1 MAKGFPVKIEN
12 RQQWLIVVTIA
23 VVVVFAADRLVFGP
37 LTKLWKAR
45 STQVAELRKEVADG
59 SLLLQREKSLR
70 TRWDSMRA
78 NALSNNTSLAEQQLL
93 KAFDAWSQE
102 SRVSITGIT
111 PQWKHDADDYMTLEC
126 HVDASGDMATLMRL
140 LYDIEKD
147 PMALKLELVDLNSRD
162 NAGRELSM
170 GIRVSGLVL
179 TPGEQ
184 RQ

>member
-1 MAKGFPVKIEN
+1 MKIED
-12 RQQWLIVVTIA
+12 RQRFLIILTL
-23 VVVVFAADRLVFGP
+23 VVVAALAADRLVLGP

-45 STQVAELRKEVADG
+45 SERIVELRKEVTEG
-59 SLLLQREKSLR
+59 TLLLQREKSLR
-70 TRWDSMRA
+70 TRWNDMQA
-78 NALSNNTSLAEQQLL
+78 NTLSNNTSLAEQQLL

-111 PQWKHDADDYMTLEC
+111 PQWKHDADDYMTIEC
-126 HVDASGDMATLMRL
+126 RVDASGDLATLSRF

-147 PMALKLELVDLNSRD
+147 HMAVKLESVEISSRD
-162 NAGRELSM
+162 NAGQELAM
-170 GIRVSGLVL
+170 GLRISGLVL